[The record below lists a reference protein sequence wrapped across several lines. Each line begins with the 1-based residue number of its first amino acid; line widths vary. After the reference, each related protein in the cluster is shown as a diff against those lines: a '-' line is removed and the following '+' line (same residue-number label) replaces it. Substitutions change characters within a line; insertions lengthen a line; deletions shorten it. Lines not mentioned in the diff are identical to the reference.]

1 MTATKHSS
9 TSTFQQ
15 PLLSEPQPQPQ
26 PQPQPPQYV
35 IVLPPYPPPHRHRL
49 LRKTWR
55 RCLFC
60 FATSLLFLV
69 AAGYLL
75 WPSDPDVSI
84 VRLRLDRLHFHTR
97 PKISLDVT
105 LDLTV
110 RVFNKDFYSMN
121 YDSLLVAIGY
131 RGKRL
136 GSVTSDGGH
145 IKARGSSYVNATLQ
159 LDRVEIMSDVILL
172 IEDLAKGA
180 VTFDTVS
187 EIGGELGV
195 FVFDLPLK
203 VNLAFD

>member
-1 MTATKHSS
+1 MAALPILLRH
-9 TSTFQQ
+9 FP
-15 PLLSEPQPQPQ
+15 PLPRCRR
-26 PQPQPPQYV
+26 
-35 IVLPPYPPPHRHRL
+35 LPPLALRPRRLHCSPPSRPPPFPH
-49 LRKTWR
+49 
-55 RCLFC
+55 C
-60 FATSLLFLV
+60 
-69 AAGYLL
+69 
-75 WPSDPDVSI
+75 
-84 VRLRLDRLHFHTR
+84 

-203 VNLAFD
+203 SPLSILTKENILQLFWDARNPETPGGVFKIVASDIIPLKLVS